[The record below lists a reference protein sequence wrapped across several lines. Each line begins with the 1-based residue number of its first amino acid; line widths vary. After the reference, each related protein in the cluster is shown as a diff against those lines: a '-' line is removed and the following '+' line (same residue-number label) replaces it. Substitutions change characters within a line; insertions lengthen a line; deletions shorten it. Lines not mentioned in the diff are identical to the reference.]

1 MNPAPVHNDMAKAI
15 SDEELQ
21 LKKRARRRLVGA
33 IALVLLVVVF
43 LPMFLDSEPKPLN
56 QDIAITIPPLPG
68 PDSSSQP
75 ATTTPAGVAPSSP
88 VMPPAKTETAPPVRP
103 APAPAA
109 VPKAETPNPEPRP
122 APVQPAKTSEDF
134 VVQLGAFSNPAN
146 ARALQRK
153 LQENKFK
160 AYTEVIK
167 SSDGERTRVRVG
179 PYDSRETAE
188 KARQRMRS
196 LKLLIGDATVVRQGD

>member
-1 MNPAPVHNDMAKAI
+1 MKPALIHDHMAKAI

-33 IALVLLVVVF
+33 ITLVLLVVVF

-56 QDIAITIPPLPG
+56 QDIAITIPPLTG
-68 PDSSSQP
+68 PDSSSRP
-75 ATTTPAGVAPSSP
+75 VTAAPDVVSP
-88 VMPPAKTETAPPVRP
+88 VRTETALPVRP
-103 APAPAA
+103 APAPETA
-109 VPKAETPNPEPRP
+109 PKAETAKPEPKQVPP
-122 APVQPAKTSEDF
+122 AAASQDY
-134 VVQLGAFSNPAN
+134 VVQLGAFSNAAN

-160 AYTEVIK
+160 AYTEVIRN
-167 SSDGERTRVRVG
+167 SGGEKTRVRVG
-179 PYDSRETAE
+179 PYDSREAAE

-196 LKLLIGDATVVRQGD
+196 LKLVIGDATVVRPGD